1 MSDAMPRART
11 TSRPF
16 GTAEGISLEF
26 KRATDRLPSNLFE
39 TICAFLNMD
48 GGLIVLGV
56 EDDGEVSGVDP
67 TAVERLKA
75 DIANLSNNPQ
85 KLDPP
90 YLLFPQ
96 VEQVDDKWVI
106 KVQVPASSQV
116 HETTGAVFL
125 RSEDGDYRVKG
136 VNQLAGLLNRK
147 LGIYT
152 EQKVFPHLG
161 MADFD
166 PALFEK
172 AKRLMLTR
180 QPKHPWAGLPPEE
193 LLKVAGF
200 VRKDPDT
207 GKPAF
212 NLAAGLMFGLDTT
225 IQELVPGYKF
235 DALLRRKDTE
245 RYDDR
250 LIVRT
255 NLIDAFDQLM
265 GFVEKH
271 LNDPFYQEGV
281 TSISLRTVIFRELVA
296 NIIAHREYTSAAPA
310 TMIIY
315 ADRVEFKNPNVPHY
329 FGRIDPNRFTPYP
342 KNPTICKFML
352 QLGRYDELGSGVR
365 RVNHYLPLYAPGAG
379 KPVFE
384 DGEMF
389 TVIVPI
395 ATGARK
401 ATPDVAPEVTPEVT
415 PEVRKMLTVLKGDMG
430 RREIQAKLGLTDEKH
445 FREFYQQPAI
455 AQGLIEMTIPDK
467 PKSRLQK
474 YRLTEKGR
482 GFLAQHRGATP

>member
-1 MSDAMPRART
+1 MPRTRRT
-11 TSRPF
+11 NRPF
-16 GTAEGISLEF
+16 GAVEGISLEF
-26 KRATDRLPSNLFE
+26 KRATDTLPSNLFE
-39 TICAFLNMD
+39 TVCAFLNMD

-67 TAVERLKA
+67 AAVGRLKG

-96 VEQVDDKWVI
+96 EEQVDGKWVI

-116 HETTGAVFL
+116 HETAGAVFL

-136 VNQLAGLLNRK
+136 VNRLAGLLNRK
-147 LGIYT
+147 IGIFT
-152 EQKVFPHLG
+152 EQRVFPHLG

-166 PALFEK
+166 PTLFEK
-172 AKRLMLTR
+172 ARRLMLSR
-180 QPKHPWAGLPPEE
+180 QPKHPWAGLPSEE

-200 VRKDPDT
+200 VRKAPDT
-207 GKPAF
+207 GKPAY
-212 NLAAGLMFGLDTT
+212 NLAAGLMFGFDTT

-255 NLIDAFDQLM
+255 NLIDAFDELM

-271 LNDPFYQEGV
+271 LNDPFHQEGV

-310 TMIIY
+310 TMVIY

-342 KNPTICKFML
+342 KNPTLCKFML

-365 RVNHYLPLYAPGAG
+365 LVNHYLPLYAPGAG

-389 TVIVPI
+389 TVTVPI
-395 ATGARK
+395 AAG
-401 ATPDVAPEVTPEVT
+401 TPQVTPEVTPEVAPEVAPEVTPEVA
-415 PEVRKMLTVLKGDMG
+415 KMLAVLKGDMR
-430 RREIQAKLGLTDEKH
+430 RREIQAEIGLTDEKH

-467 PKSRLQK
+467 PRSRLQK

-482 GFLAQHRGATP
+482 ELLAQHREGAP